1 MQWAAWQGLRRAAGL
16 PGTPRPA
23 LTSPTGPGTQP
34 IDVQS
39 WAPAPHGA
47 QPPTA
52 AAGPSWPPPPAPGRQ
67 QAGNW
72 IPVLSG
78 FQPCREGGIFSFP
91 SWKPTGSCPTVAQQC
106 RLQAQATSPTPQH
119 QVPRRGAVHPERL
132 AQPPP
137 GPGPRARPRHVNPNP
152 PPFPFL
158 PHPMGGAHEARCM
171 GVLSQIRL
179 PQLHQRTFYSVR

>member
-1 MQWAAWQGLRRAAGL
+1 MPNPHTPISTAAPNNAQVTPNRGRVACRLGQAGRSPLQGLPGNRSQRMQWAAWQGLRRAAGL
-16 PGTPRPA
+16 PGTRRPA

-47 QPPTA
+47 QPHTA

-106 RLQAQATSPTPQH
+106 RLQAQATSPKPQH

-132 AQPPP
+132 A
-137 GPGPRARPRHVNPNP
+137 
-152 PPFPFL
+152 
-158 PHPMGGAHEARCM
+158 
-171 GVLSQIRL
+171 
-179 PQLHQRTFYSVR
+179 